1 MRNSSSKIVFT
12 VLMLLATVFSFAQK
26 EFQGQAFYQ
35 TKTSLDM
42 NFGGRQMSEEQ
53 KKQIA
58 ERMKSALEKT
68 FILTFNQTESFY
80 KEEEKLDA
88 PAQSGGGMGFRMMG
102 AAGGGEYYKNVKE
115 EKLIQQADLYGKQ
128 FLIVDSLPKLKW
140 DMGTE
145 SKMIGQYLC
154 LKATAVRKVKSGGG
168 MPFGGNNNNQN
179 QVAAPTEYTVV
190 AWYTP
195 QIPVSQGPS
204 EYWGLP
210 GLILELH
217 DNTTVI
223 LCSKIV
229 INPAEKEKL
238 KVPSKGKVVTS
249 AEYEKI
255 ASEKEA
261 EMRNNNGGRPGG
273 GGFGGGGRG
282 PF

>member
-1 MRNSSSKIVFT
+1 MKIISSRIAITVALLFT
-12 VLMLLATVFSFAQK
+12 VFLSFAQK
-26 EFQGQAFYQ
+26 DFQGQAYYQ

-58 ERMKSALEKT
+58 ERMRSSLEKT
-68 FILTFNQTESFY
+68 FILTFNQSESFY
-80 KEEEKLDA
+80 KEEEKLEA
-88 PAQSGGGMGFRMMG
+88 PTQGGGNMRFRMMG

-128 FLIVDSLPKLKW
+128 FLIVDSLPKLNW

-154 LKATAVRKVKSGGG
+154 FKATAVRKVIGGTT
-168 MPFGGNNNNQN
+168 MPFGRNNTENQP
-179 QVAAPTEYTVV
+179 AAPTEYTVT

-204 EYWGLP
+204 DYWGLP

-217 DNTTVI
+217 DNNTVI

-255 ASEKEA
+255 AQEKEA
-261 EMRNNNGGRPGG
+261 EMRESSGGRPGG
-273 GGFGGGGRG
+273 GGFGGGRG

>member
-1 MRNSSSKIVFT
+1 MKNSASKIVFT
-12 VLMLLATVFSFAQK
+12 VLMLLTAVFSFAQK
-26 EFQGQAFYQ
+26 EFQGQAYYQ
-35 TKTSLDM
+35 PKTSLDM
-42 NFGGRQMSEEQ
+42 NVGGRQMSEEQ

-80 KEEEKLDA
+80 REEEKLAA
-88 PAQSGGGMGFRMMG
+88 PAQGGGNMGFRMMG

-128 FLIVDSLPKLKW
+128 FLIVDSLPKLDW

-154 LKATAVRKVKSGGG
+154 FKATAVRKVKSGGG
-168 MPFGGNNNNQN
+168 MPFGGNNSQN
-179 QVAAPTEYTVV
+179 QTAAPTEYTVT

-195 QIPVSQGPS
+195 QIPVNQGPS
-204 EYWGLP
+204 DYWGLP

-229 INPAEKEKL
+229 INPAEKEKM

-249 AEYEKI
+249 AEYDKI
-255 ASEKEA
+255 ATEKET
-261 EMRNNNGGRPGG
+261 EMRNNNSGGRPGG
-273 GGFGGGGRG
+273 GMGGGGRG

>member
-1 MRNSSSKIVFT
+1 MKIISSKIVVTVILLFAT
-12 VLMLLATVFSFAQK
+12 VLSFAQK
-26 EFQGQAFYQ
+26 EFQGQAYYQ

-42 NFGGRQMSEEQ
+42 NFGGAQMSEAQ

-58 ERMKSALEKT
+58 ERMKSSLEKT
-68 FILTFNQTESFY
+68 FILTFNQSESFY
-80 KEEEKLDA
+80 KEEEKLEA
-88 PAQSGGGMGFRMMG
+88 PAQGGGNMRFRMMG
-102 AAGGGEYYKNVKE
+102 AGGGEYYKNVKE

-128 FLIVDSLPKLKW
+128 FLIVDSLPKLDW

-154 LKATAVRKVKSGGG
+154 FKATAVRKIVGGGG
-168 MPFGGNNNNQN
+168 MPFGRNNNEN
-179 QVAAPTEYTVV
+179 QVAAPTEYTVT

-204 EYWGLP
+204 DYWGLP

-217 DNTTVI
+217 DNNTVI

-229 INPAEKEKL
+229 INPTDKEKL

-255 ASEKEA
+255 AQEKEA
-261 EMRNNNGGRPGG
+261 EMRESSGGRPGG
-273 GGFGGGGRG
+273 GGFGGGRG

>member
-1 MRNSSSKIVFT
+1 MKIISSKAVFT
-12 VLMLLATVFSFAQK
+12 VLLLFVTVLSFAQK
-26 EFQGQAFYQ
+26 EFQGQAYYQ

-58 ERMKSALEKT
+58 ERMRSSLEKT
-68 FILTFNQTESFY
+68 YILTFNQSESFY
-80 KEEEKLDA
+80 KEEEKLEA
-88 PAQSGGGMGFRMMG
+88 PTQGGGGNFRFRMMG
-102 AAGGGEYYKNVKE
+102 AGGGEYYKNVKE

-140 DMGTE
+140 DMGAE

-154 LKATAVRKVKSGGG
+154 FKATAVRKVIGGGG
-168 MPFGGNNNNQN
+168 MPFGGNNNQN
-179 QVAAPTEYTVV
+179 QELVPTEYTVT

-204 EYWGLP
+204 DYWGLP

-217 DNTTVI
+217 DNNTVI

-229 INPAEKEKL
+229 INPAEKVTL
-238 KVPSKGKVVTS
+238 KVPNKGKVVTS

-255 ASEKEA
+255 AKEKEA
-261 EMRNNNGGRPGG
+261 EMRENSGGRPGG
-273 GGFGGGGRG
+273 GGFGGGRG